1 MVGRWRVRVCGA
13 AHWVCVGH
21 SDGAQAHGSVL
32 APGRETADGSEGDV
46 PEGNMNAEIAGH
58 LREHGH
64 GGGHQGQEGQSRFRI
79 ELVEIIEA
87 ILLAIVVLST
97 ALSGYQAAKW
107 DGVSAGGYAT
117 SSRLRVQS
125 EQASLTSNQTLIY
138 DSSNLTAW
146 LQAQSS
152 GNTKLASILAHRFTP
167 NYAPAFRAWLAT
179 RPLTNPT
186 APVGRR
192 YIPQYSD
199 PLAAQATALGD
210 QATRAYTAA
219 ANAREN
225 ADEYVRLTVIL
236 AAALFLVAIGQRFR
250 LKGVRVAVISIA
262 GVLLL
267 YCAILL
273 IIYPR
278 A

>member
-1 MVGRWRVRVCGA
+1 MIGRWRVRVCGA
-13 AHWVCVGH
+13 AHRVCAGR
-21 SDGAQAHGSVL
+21 SDDAQAHGSVL
-32 APGRETADGSEGDV
+32 APNRETANESKGDV
-46 PEGNMNAEIAGH
+46 PEGNMNAEIASH

-64 GGGHQGQEGQSRFRI
+64 DGGHQGQEGQSRFRI

-97 ALSGYQAAKW
+97 ALSGYKAAKW
-107 DGVSAGGYAT
+107 DGVSAGGYAA

-167 NYAPAFRAWLAT
+167 NYAPAFRARLAT
-179 RPLTNPT
+179 RPLTNPK
-186 APVGRR
+186 APVGPR
-192 YIPQYSD
+192 YMPQYRD

-210 QATRAYTAA
+210 QATQAYTAA

-225 ADEYVRLTVIL
+225 ADKYVRLTVIL

-250 LKGVRVAVISIA
+250 LRGVRITVISVA

-267 YCAILL
+267 YCAVLL

>member
-1 MVGRWRVRVCGA
+1 
-13 AHWVCVGH
+13 
-21 SDGAQAHGSVL
+21 
-32 APGRETADGSEGDV
+32 V
-46 PEGNMNAEIAGH
+46 PEGNMNAEIADP
-58 LREHGH
+58 LRQHGH
-64 GGGHQGQEGQSRFRI
+64 DGDHQGQEGPSRFHI

-125 EQASLTSNQTLIY
+125 EQASLTSNQQLIY
-138 DSSNLTAW
+138 NSGNLTAW
-146 LQAQSS
+146 LQAETS
-152 GNTKLASILAHRFTP
+152 GDTKLAAILARRFTP
-167 NYAPAFRAWLAT
+167 GYAVAFRFWLFT
-179 RPLTNPT
+179 DPLTNPK
-186 APVGRR
+186 APVGPR
-192 YIPQYSD
+192 YMPQYRD
-199 PLAAQATALGD
+199 PLAAQATALGN
-210 QATRAYTAA
+210 QATQAYTAA

-262 GVLLL
+262 GMLLL

-273 IIYPR
+273 VIYPR

>member
-1 MVGRWRVRVCGA
+1 
-13 AHWVCVGH
+13 
-21 SDGAQAHGSVL
+21 
-32 APGRETADGSEGDV
+32 V
-46 PEGNMNAEIAGH
+46 PEGNMNAEIADP

-64 GGGHQGQEGQSRFRI
+64 DGDHQGQEGPSRFHI

-125 EQASLTSNQTLIY
+125 EQASLTSNQQLIY
-138 DSSNLTAW
+138 GNLTAW
-146 LQAQSS
+146 LQAETS
-152 GNTKLASILAHRFTP
+152 GDTRLAAILARRFTP
-167 NYAPAFRAWLAT
+167 GYAVAFRFWLFT
-179 RPLTNPT
+179 DPLTNPK
-186 APVGRR
+186 APVGPR
-192 YIPQYSD
+192 YMPQYRD
-199 PLAAQATALGD
+199 PLAAQATALGN
-210 QATRAYTAA
+210 QATQAYTAA

-262 GVLLL
+262 GMLLL

-273 IIYPR
+273 VIYPR

>member
-1 MVGRWRVRVCGA
+1 
-13 AHWVCVGH
+13 
-21 SDGAQAHGSVL
+21 
-32 APGRETADGSEGDV
+32 
-46 PEGNMNAEIAGH
+46 MNAEIAGH
-58 LREHGH
+58 LRDHGH
-64 GGGHQGQEGQSRFRI
+64 AGEQEGTAGQSRFRV

-97 ALSGYQAAKW
+97 AFSGYQAAKW

-138 DSSNLTAW
+138 NSGNLTAW
-146 LQAQSS
+146 LQAKTS
-152 GNTKLASILAHRFTP
+152 GNTKLANILAHRFTA
-167 NYAPAFRAWLAT
+167 NYAPAFEAWLAT
-179 RPLTNPT
+179 RPLTNPK
-186 APVGRR
+186 APVGPR
-192 YIPQYSD
+192 YMPQYRD
-199 PLAAQATALGD
+199 PLAAQATALGN
-210 QATRAYTAA
+210 QATQAYTSA
-219 ANAREN
+219 ANARET

-262 GVLLL
+262 GMLLV

-273 IIYPR
+273 VIYPR

>member
-1 MVGRWRVRVCGA
+1 MKRSPHHNVEA
-13 AHWVCVGH
+13 
-21 SDGAQAHGSVL
+21 
-32 APGRETADGSEGDV
+32 RETAGESEGDV
-46 PEGNMNAEIAGH
+46 PEGNMNTEIAGH

-64 GGGHQGQEGQSRFRI
+64 GGDHQGQEGQSRFRI

-97 ALSGYQAAKW
+97 ALSGYQAARW

-117 SSRLRVQS
+117 SSRLRVQG
-125 EQASLTSNQTLIY
+125 EQASLTSNQQLIY
-138 DSSNLTAW
+138 NSGNLTAW
-146 LQAQSS
+146 LQAETS
-152 GNTKLASILAHRFTP
+152 GDTRLAAILARRFTP
-167 NYAPAFRAWLAT
+167 GYAVAFRFWLFT
-179 RPLTNPT
+179 DPLTNPK
-186 APVGRR
+186 APVGPR
-192 YIPQYSD
+192 YMPQYRD
-199 PLAAQATALGD
+199 PLAAQATALGN
-210 QATRAYTAA
+210 QATQAYTAA

-262 GVLLL
+262 GMLLL

-273 IIYPR
+273 VIYPR

>member
-1 MVGRWRVRVCGA
+1 
-13 AHWVCVGH
+13 
-21 SDGAQAHGSVL
+21 VL
-32 APGRETADGSEGDV
+32 APDRETADGSEGDV

-97 ALSGYQAAKW
+97 AFSGYQAAKW

-179 RPLTNPT
+179 RPLTNPK
-186 APVGRR
+186 APVGPR
-192 YIPQYSD
+192 YMPQYR
-199 PLAAQATALGD
+199 
-210 QATRAYTAA
+210 ATRSPL
-219 ANAREN
+219 RP
-225 ADEYVRLTVIL
+225 RH
-236 AAALFLVAIGQRFR
+236 LVTRRHGPTPPQQTPGRTPTSTCGSRSFWR
-250 LKGVRVAVISIA
+250 
-262 GVLLL
+262 
-267 YCAILL
+267 
-273 IIYPR
+273 PR
-278 A
+278 CFWLRSASVSGSRGYGSRSSQ